1 MNRPAA
7 ACALT
12 FAVAAMATPASGNGY
27 QGALVRS
34 GAAAATAA
42 RANPFPIA
50 GPNVVTRPMAP
61 FRQGP
66 GAGAQCHRRHGPVVV
81 FVQPPLFGTQRFGF
95 GYNSFSS
102 NFPFSSPFTFGS
114 WPAFNTAAPAA
125 MAEPYYCWVDGI
137 GFTDEG
143 RFVHHLHEVHG
154 VPLDEALSLTESVGE
169 RRVFYG
175 Y

>member
-1 MNRPAA
+1 MNQPVA

-12 FAVAAMATPASGNGY
+12 FAIAAMATPASGNGY
-27 QGALVRS
+27 QGVLVRA
-34 GAAAATAA
+34 GATAA
-42 RANPFPIA
+42 SAVRANAFMVA
-50 GPNVVTRPMAP
+50 RPNVVMRPLAP
-61 FRQGP
+61 FRQVP

-81 FVQPPLFGTQRFGF
+81 FVQPSPLFGTQPFGF
-95 GYNSFSS
+95 GYNSFFSS
-102 NFPFSSPFTFGS
+102 FPFSSPFGFGS
-114 WPAFNTAAPAA
+114 WPAFNAAPAVT
-125 MAEPYYCWVDGI
+125 AEPYYCWVDGI

-143 RFVHHLHEVHG
+143 RFLHHLHEVHG